1 MWSRVILASCET
13 SLFSSIFSCQIKI
26 SMMSVASQDKQ
37 TNSMPPI
44 QSIMLE
50 STAGT
55 KYPPMI
61 GKEHNINYEPMDL
74 QLNARNSYV

>member
-1 MWSRVILASCET
+1 
-13 SLFSSIFSCQIKI
+13 
-26 SMMSVASQDKQ
+26 MMNVASQDKQ
-37 TNSMPPI
+37 TNSIPPI
-44 QSIMLE
+44 QSTMQE

-61 GKEHNINYEPMDL
+61 GKEHDINYEPMDL